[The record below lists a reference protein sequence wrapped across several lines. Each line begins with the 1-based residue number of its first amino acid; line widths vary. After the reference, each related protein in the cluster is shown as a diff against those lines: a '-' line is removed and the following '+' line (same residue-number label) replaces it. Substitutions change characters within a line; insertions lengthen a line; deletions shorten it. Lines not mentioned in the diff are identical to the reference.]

1 MTTLSNLFT
10 PSTIICLGITLLLVG
25 LLGMY
30 FMGKFITQ
38 DHKISSMFG
47 LVSSMAEEMHFMREK
62 IQTVKFGGSAGPTSN
77 IINTSFPFMQEK
89 NEEIVASSN
98 NDLISVSDE
107 DDDDDDS
114 VSSEDSSSSSVGSS
128 DIDEEVN
135 DSPSNIK
142 IINIGETFITQNT
155 GDEINDVEELNDSV
169 LSSDSSDNDDDLD
182 DNGAADN
189 GAADNGAADN
199 GADNDIEIHEIEL
212 SNSDE
217 LLINRDMLKT
227 ININIAAQQ
236 SIDGD
241 NHGTNNN
248 NSTSTIDYKK
258 MSVNQLRTVA
268 TGKGLIAQNSNK
280 LKKEDLLKLLV

>member
-189 GAADNGAADN
+189 GA
-199 GADNDIEIHEIEL
+199 DNDIEIHEIEL